1 MHFLFGNYYQFSLFW
16 GGVIALIS
24 SFAVYYDGPRESEN
38 IGWFLSN
45 IFAAIWSF
53 GYLNMITTQD
63 KEIASLS
70 NIILHWAAI
79 FIPLFY
85 FFFTLAITK
94 SYERYKKVFYFFS
107 ILAIF
112 FTVIVTLKSF
122 VLDVVPKF
130 IFNYV
135 PDAGPLYKYFTAY
148 FFIVVIYALVI
159 LYKNLDVTEI
169 SGLDKLRLKYIFIAS
184 MLGFAGGSS
193 VFFLT
198 FNIQIPPF
206 SIVTFSLYPIVI
218 TYAILRHHL
227 FNVRVIATELF
238 IFALWMFILIRTLA
252 AQNSQEQLSNGVL
265 LIATIVIGI
274 LLIRNVWKEVRTRE
288 EMEALTEQLAAA
300 NEKLKELD
308 QAKTEFISIASH
320 QLRTPL
326 TAIKG
331 YASLILEGDYGEIS
345 ADLKHASQI
354 IFDSANTLVTVVAD
368 YLNVSSIEL
377 GKMKYDFTVFDL
389 KDLVKSVIE
398 ELKQNIEKIG
408 LELKFECDVTK
419 SYSVKA
425 DLDKLKQVL
434 VNIIDNSAKYTPKG
448 GITVSLTKNSQAKVL
463 FAVKDTGIGISKETI
478 PKLFAKFIRAKNAN
492 ETNMR
497 GTGLGL
503 FIAKEIINA
512 HSGRIWVESEG
523 EGEGSQ
529 FYVELNETN
538 F

>member
-308 QAKTEFISIASH
+308 QAKTEFILHFTELNAGNV
-320 QLRTPL
+320 
-326 TAIKG
+326 K
-331 YASLILEGDYGEIS
+331 EIS
-345 ADLKHASQI
+345 
-354 IFDSANTLVTVVAD
+354 
-368 YLNVSSIEL
+368 
-377 GKMKYDFTVFDL
+377 YDEDKLLAGVENLPHHVFDL
-389 KDLVKSVIE
+389 LRRSPE
-398 ELKQNIEKIG
+398 RPLK
-408 LELKFECDVTK
+408 
-419 SYSVKA
+419 Y
-425 DLDKLKQVL
+425 
-434 VNIIDNSAKYTPKG
+434 
-448 GITVSLTKNSQAKVL
+448 
-463 FAVKDTGIGISKETI
+463 
-478 PKLFAKFIRAKNAN
+478 
-492 ETNMR
+492 
-497 GTGLGL
+497 
-503 FIAKEIINA
+503 
-512 HSGRIWVESEG
+512 H
-523 EGEGSQ
+523 
-529 FYVELNETN
+529 
-538 F
+538 